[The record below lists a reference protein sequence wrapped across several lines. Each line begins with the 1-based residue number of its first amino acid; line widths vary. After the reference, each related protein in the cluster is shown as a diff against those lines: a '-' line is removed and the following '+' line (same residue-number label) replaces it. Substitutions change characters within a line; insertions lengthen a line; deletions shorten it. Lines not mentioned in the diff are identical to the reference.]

1 MGGTGDCLGSQSSDI
16 RCCHKI
22 QTETETLPLDIG
34 YGFIALILRKNAVTE
49 QRGRTQTEELA
60 AHP

>member
-1 MGGTGDCLGSQSSDI
+1 MF
-16 RCCHKI
+16 
-22 QTETETLPLDIG
+22 PLDIG

-49 QRGRTQTEELA
+49 QRGQTQTEELA